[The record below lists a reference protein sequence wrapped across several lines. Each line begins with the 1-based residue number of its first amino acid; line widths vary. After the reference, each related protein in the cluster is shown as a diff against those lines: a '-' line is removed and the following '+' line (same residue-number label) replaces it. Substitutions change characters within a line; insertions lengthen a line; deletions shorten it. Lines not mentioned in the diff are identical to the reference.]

1 MGLPFLPSPLG
12 LRRLLLAGCILSG
25 SYQMPPPAVTQ
36 PGCYSASLLLAAAF
50 CFLDFSLG
58 VLFCSPPPK
67 SVMLAL
73 SQGRVFL
80 TVLASAYAGSGVVL
94 WVRLKAE
101 NGQTLGLVIWALG
114 TWSPSEK
121 IQAPPQSHHWFSQI
135 LQFLGYLPIQNH
147 QPSQLHCDPRIQH
160 ALDVIE

>member
-1 MGLPFLPSPLG
+1 
-12 LRRLLLAGCILSG
+12 
-25 SYQMPPPAVTQ
+25 
-36 PGCYSASLLLAAAF
+36 
-50 CFLDFSLG
+50 
-58 VLFCSPPPK
+58 
-67 SVMLAL
+67 MLAL